1 MLQIE
6 GVELADGQWLVK
18 EIDLEQQSNELE
30 LTGKV
35 SQNSLWGYHASD
47 ASLATFDGKW
57 VNVECQFDGMQI
69 HSCRIDD

>member
-1 MLQIE
+1 
-6 GVELADGQWLVK
+6 VK
-18 EIDLEQQSNELE
+18 EIDLERQSNELE

-35 SQNSLWGYHASD
+35 SQNSLWGYRASD